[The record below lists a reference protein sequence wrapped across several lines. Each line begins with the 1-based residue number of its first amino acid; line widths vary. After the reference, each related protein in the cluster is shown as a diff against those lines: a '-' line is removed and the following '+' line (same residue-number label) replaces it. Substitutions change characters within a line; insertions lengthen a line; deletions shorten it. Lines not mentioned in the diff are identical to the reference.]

1 MILPIAWKLLSSGHF
16 IWNFTLDWAHVIRIL
31 LLTHRGRPEFR
42 DPFLW
47 LWLCLVSSSHPY
59 LKEIL
64 VRHASVSTW
73 KSEIAKIRANFRT
86 RYQLHSWVIF
96 IWKDVKERSWPDK
109 DLRKISCE
117 NSHFDEHNERK
128 KFGLNSISFKKRL
141 YLMLV

>member
-1 MILPIAWKLLSSGHF
+1 MILLFKMLWDMFKRVYVTFLEWYPIIYAWVSTEIRRLTTILKFAQRFVSFISFANRLIMIPVHDFANCRENYWVPGHF

-64 VRHASVSTW
+64 VRHASG
-73 KSEIAKIRANFRT
+73 E
-86 RYQLHSWVIF
+86 HM
-96 IWKDVKERSWPDK
+96 KEWN
-109 DLRKISCE
+109 CE
-117 NSHFDEHNERK
+117 NK
-128 KFGLNSISFKKRL
+128 G
-141 YLMLV
+141 